1 MIIDSEIIIL
11 RTWKNEDKEDLVEGL
26 NNINVSK

>member
-11 RTWKNEDKEDLVEGL
+11 RTWKNEDKEYLVKGL